1 MHHPLFCFI
10 PTVALIRFTQTL
22 YSQHE
27 NMSPLSVNLVLES
40 AILAQVIV
48 VQITAFAQVG
58 DTATGKEM
66 MRK

>member
-1 MHHPLFCFI
+1 
-10 PTVALIRFTQTL
+10 
-22 YSQHE
+22 
-27 NMSPLSVNLVLES
+27 MSPLSVNLVLES

-66 MRK
+66 MR